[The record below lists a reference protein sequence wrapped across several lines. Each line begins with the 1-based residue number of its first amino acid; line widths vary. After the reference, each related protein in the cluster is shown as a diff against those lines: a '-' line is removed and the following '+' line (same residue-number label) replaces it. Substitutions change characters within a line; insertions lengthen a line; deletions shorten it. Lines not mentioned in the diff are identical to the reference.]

1 VSYFREK
8 KWIIGCIAMAVALSL
23 LVINNIVFYK
33 KYNELK
39 KEVINN
45 MNTEWYQLYYLFDMI
60 DKNYIKN
67 NFQDSGK
74 FRLYVNQICHHFSS
88 TGRPNELTVN
98 MRNLLLNAY
107 DSLFADLSLEEGPL
121 NKEKASELLK
131 NMNDELLMISKE
143 IVDMQDNEK
152 EKLLN
157 PKSSEFIEV
166 NTQVKNLTDKYIKAV
181 DDYFREYGK

>member
-1 VSYFREK
+1 
-8 KWIIGCIAMAVALSL
+8 MAVALSL
-23 LVINNIVFYK
+23 LVIKNIVFYK

-107 DSLFADLSLEEGPL
+107 DSLLRSTLEEGP
-121 NKEKASELLK
+121 
-131 NMNDELLMISKE
+131 
-143 IVDMQDNEK
+143 
-152 EKLLN
+152 
-157 PKSSEFIEV
+157 
-166 NTQVKNLTDKYIKAV
+166 
-181 DDYFREYGK
+181 